1 MDTLKLSANETSTLG
16 WGKRI
21 TGFISCSV
29 VVAVCLVLAV
39 YMLWVPLIGLTLF
52 TVFYTVG
59 NICAVCSTM
68 FLMEPETQL
77 ALMFDE
83 TRVHATAAVM
93 TCLVLTLCSAFWV
106 KSAGLAMLFCILQ
119 VLSFIWYLL
128 TYIPNW
134 RADVKKMVETC
145 KKILSNC
152 IQSLMELVNQVKE
165 LYEKSPALAVI
176 AGLVST
182 IFAALLWS
190 TFGLGLL
197 LFGILGGLLCTGMLS
212 NCTKFLTG
220 LLQQVKS
227 ICGGSTALAVIAG
240 LVSTIFAALLG
251 SGFGLAL
258 LFGVLGGFLIY
269 WIKSSC
275 TKFLTGLLQ
284 QVKSICGGSTALA
297 VIAGLVSTIFA
308 ALLGSGFGLAL
319 LFGVLGGFLI
329 YWFLSDFLMGILK
342 QLTWIWD
349 KARPLAII
357 ICLLLIL
364 LAAFWWG
371 RAGLALLFWIL
382 TMMLI
387 LW

>member
-1 MDTLKLSANETSTLG
+1 M
-16 WGKRI
+16 
-21 TGFISCSV
+21 SV
-29 VVAVCLVLAV
+29 LQAV
-39 YMLWVPLIGLTLF
+39 YMLWVPLIGVTLF

-134 RADVKKMVETC
+134 SAAVKKMVETC

-220 LLQQVKS
+220 LLQQVTS

-258 LFGVLGGFLIY
+258 LFGVLG
-269 WIKSSC
+269 
-275 TKFLTGLLQ
+275 
-284 QVKSICGGSTALA
+284 A
-297 VIAGLVSTIFA
+297 
-308 ALLGSGFGLAL
+308 
-319 LFGVLGGFLI
+319 FLI

-364 LAAFWWG
+364 LAAFWWR
-371 RAGLALLFWIL
+371 RAGLALLFCIL